1 MKRVKQNV
9 TRRKKKR
16 QDDTIAEDE
25 QEPTQ
30 QPTSKEM
37 SKEAMK
43 KGKSKEK
50 ERASK
55 DKMSASGEK
64 AEKEKD
70 LKFVAATKGLCKYI
84 LDMKE
89 ASLNTYFDANLANY
103 SPSKCTFNEWE
114 KNVNKNRT
122 KDVKL
127 IDATR
132 VVLTNPEKSKM
143 GPADDVEGYINAS
156 HIRFDNASTDYILT
170 QYPLPS
176 TIRDFWKMV
185 YVTKVTQVIT
195 IFEPIK
201 DEAIEEFANFP
212 APASPVPPPPTASSK
227 DIGSSPDQQPREREQ
242 IEIKSI
248 RCDNHL
254 HQSFFPLSTD
264 HYLNL
269 EGWLINTRAVE
280 VDQRC
285 KNWMNKY
292 TVEVV
297 ADGCSEAT
305 FAKVYNCTTW
315 PWKSYPDDVKKVLAL
330 VRAPVKESSPT
341 VGKQPP
347 VIVMCDLGLD
357 RSATVVLTSIIIEQV
372 LDGKTPDCDDLFR
385 KMRDQRA
392 GVFTMSIFFTYA
404 IRAALFYLKLKLQC
418 LNENGNEDV
427 KTMITEALAKVPFL
441 TKKAK

>member
-1 MKRVKQNV
+1 MTFSKQNV

-84 LDMKE
+84 LDMSKWHIYVYSTYINLSEE

-248 RCDNHL
+248 R
-254 HQSFFPLSTD
+254 
-264 HYLNL
+264 
-269 EGWLINTRAVE
+269 
-280 VDQRC
+280 
-285 KNWMNKY
+285 
-292 TVEVV
+292 
-297 ADGCSEAT
+297 
-305 FAKVYNCTTW
+305 
-315 PWKSYPDDVKKVLAL
+315 
-330 VRAPVKESSPT
+330 VR
-341 VGKQPP
+341 
-347 VIVMCDLGLD
+347 
-357 RSATVVLTSIIIEQV
+357 
-372 LDGKTPDCDDLFR
+372 
-385 KMRDQRA
+385 
-392 GVFTMSIFFTYA
+392 
-404 IRAALFYLKLKLQC
+404 
-418 LNENGNEDV
+418 N
-427 KTMITEALAKVPFL
+427 
-441 TKKAK
+441 